1 MTDTVT
7 TTQAVAHDS
16 PLHVTLSHDPAE
28 LRAPKADWEALQLNS
43 ANRCLYNSWEWTDLV
58 WQHLCRDD
66 ELWLLTA
73 RNAHGALIGVTA
85 LMRHTFT
92 PIRGTQWRQLSFV
105 AAQLESDHLDF
116 VCARGQELRIA
127 QAFLAHI
134 FAQRRRWDRLH
145 LASLPQ
151 GSPTLAAIQPYLD
164 PEQAQP
170 QPEICPYISLP
181 SDWETY
187 YNTVLGQRKRKNYR
201 RDQRRYAETFGEAW
215 SWARVRQATELPI
228 FFEALVELHQAKWTA
243 LGEQGAFGTPEL
255 RAFHRAVAVR
265 FLELGWL
272 RLYRLLIK
280 GETVAVDYGFA
291 YLGRYYAFAGGWDT
305 RFAEYSVGD
314 MLTGITIQE
323 AIAEGLSEFDL
334 HRGDQPY
341 KYQWGAQNAYDQSV
355 ACLVSARARR
365 EQQLLAAARRAWQGV
380 KHLLPSN
387 VRRHLVRLLKRDLKS
402 ALIATLPALH
412 EIAVLCNL

>member
-1 MTDTVT
+1 MCIR
-7 TTQAVAHDS
+7 DS
-16 PLHVTLSHDPAE
+16 
-28 LRAPKADWEALQLNS
+28 
-43 ANRCLYNSWEWTDLV
+43 
-58 WQHLCRDD
+58 
-66 ELWLLTA
+66 
-73 RNAHGALIGVTA
+73 
-85 LMRHTFT
+85 
-92 PIRGTQWRQLSFV
+92 
-105 AAQLESDHLDF
+105 
-116 VCARGQELRIA
+116 
-127 QAFLAHI
+127 
-134 FAQRRRWDRLH
+134 
-145 LASLPQ
+145 
-151 GSPTLAAIQPYLD
+151 LD

-305 RFAEYSVGD
+305 RFAEYNVGD